1 MKNTNVA
8 IIPIRDNSKRLKKKN
23 FLKIKK
29 KRLFEIVL
37 NTVKKTN
44 LFDQIIL
51 SSNNKIV
58 RKFCNDKN
66 IIFDNR
72 PNKLCGDNSTVA
84 QVCKYI
90 IQKYKLKKNYNF
102 CAIYPTAIL
111 LKKQTLKKSYQK
123 FLRTKSDTLIGTSKL
138 NYSPFKAIEKKNLFY
153 APVFKTKIKKKF
165 HKNYFFSNG
174 TFYWSKVNKF
184 NIYKTFYAKKMSIF
198 EVNEK
203 EAFDLDTKED
213 WLTLKKILKK

>member
-23 FLKIKK
+23 FLKIKN

-37 NTVKKTN
+37 ENIKKTN

-51 SSNNKIV
+51 SSNNKTVQKHCDGQSI
-58 RKFCNDKN
+58 FFDK
-66 IIFDNR
+66 R
-72 PNKLCGDNSTVA
+72 PDRLCKDSSTVA
-84 QVCKYI
+84 QVCNYI
-90 IQKYKLKKNYNF
+90 IQKYKLKKNFNF
-102 CAIYPTAIL
+102 CVIYPTAIL
-111 LKKQTLKKSYQK
+111 LKKKTLKKSYQK
-123 FLRTKSDTLIGTSKL
+123 FLRTKADTLIGVSKL
-138 NYSPFKAIEKKNLFY
+138 NYSPFKAIEKKNFFY
-153 APVFKTKIKKKF
+153 APVFDKEIKKKF

-174 TFYWSKVNKF
+174 SFYWSKVNKF
-184 NIYKTFYAKKMSIF
+184 GIYKTFYAKKMSIF

-213 WLTLKKILKK
+213 WIILRKIFKK

>member
-1 MKNTNVA
+1 ML
-8 IIPIRDNSKRLKKKN
+8 D
-23 FLKIKK
+23 
-29 KRLFEIVL
+29 
-37 NTVKKTN
+37 TVKKTN
-44 LFDQIIL
+44 LFNQIIL

-58 RKFCNDKN
+58 QKFCNGKN
-66 IIFDNR
+66 VIFDKR
-72 PNKLCGDNSTVA
+72 PNRLCKDNSTVA

-90 IQKYKLKKNYNF
+90 IQKYGLKKNYNF
-102 CAIYPTAIL
+102 CVIYPTAIL
-111 LKKQTLKKSYQK
+111 LKKQTLIKSYRK
-123 FLRTKSDTLIGTSKL
+123 FLRSKSDSLIGTSKL

-174 TFYWSKVNKF
+174 SFYWSRVNEF
-184 NIYKTFYAKKMSIF
+184 NINKTFYAKKMSIF

-213 WLTLKKILKK
+213 WLVLKKIFKK